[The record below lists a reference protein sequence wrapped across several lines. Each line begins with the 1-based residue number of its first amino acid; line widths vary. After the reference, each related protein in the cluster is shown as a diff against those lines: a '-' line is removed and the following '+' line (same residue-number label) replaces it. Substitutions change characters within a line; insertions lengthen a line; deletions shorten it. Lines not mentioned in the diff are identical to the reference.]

1 MELGSLAIG
10 ILVGALALGAVAF
23 VVLRIW
29 RPDPAHPADTGAT
42 IQQALATQVGLLQG
56 SLQSSIAELRTGN
69 AQAMAELRADVHR
82 SLGTTEQQLLTQ
94 TGATHR
100 TLGELGAKLAAL
112 GEQSLRVGELAKDV
126 GSLHDLL
133 RAPKLRGGFGELLME
148 RVLEDSLPANAFS
161 VQYGYRDG
169 TRVDAVVRFAGKLVP
184 IDAKFPMESFNAL
197 ARATDDADR
206 RQKRRA
212 FLQAVK
218 RHVDAVAKYV
228 APHEGTIDYAF
239 MYIPAENVYYEA
251 IIRESDDLDLREYCA
266 MRRVIPTSPNT
277 LLAYLQLVSA
287 GLRGMAMHERS
298 RELQDGIQHVVLEVE
313 RFRAQYEQLGRHVDN
328 AAKKYIESLRTLDRA
343 TDAIAS
349 LGRTPLAAGV
359 EQSRLALAPLEP
371 IATDIATDIATE
383 EEQSGRLPFA
393 RSGDDR

>member
-1 MELGSLAIG
+1 MEPVSLAVG
-10 ILVGALALGAVAF
+10 MLVGAAVLGVLAFGLFRGRPAQRAQAAETLAAV
-23 VVLRIW
+23 
-29 RPDPAHPADTGAT
+29 
-42 IQQALATQVGLLQG
+42 QQAMSAEVGLLQG
-56 SLQSSIAELRTGN
+56 SLQGSIAELRAGN
-69 AQAMAELRADVHR
+69 VQAMAELRADVHR

-94 TGATHR
+94 AGVTQR
-100 TLGELGAKLAAL
+100 TLGDLGAKLAAL

-148 RVLEDSLPANAFS
+148 RVLEDSLPANAYS
-161 VQYGYRDG
+161 LQYGYRDG

-197 ARATDDADR
+197 ARATDDAER
-206 RQKRRA
+206 KVKRRA

-228 APHEGTIDYAF
+228 APEEGTIDYGF

-251 IIRESDDLDLREYCA
+251 IIRESEDLDLREYCA

-287 GLRGMAMHERS
+287 GLRGLAMHERS
-298 RELQDGIQHVVLEVE
+298 RELQDGIGQVALEVE
-313 RFRAQYEQLGRHVDN
+313 RFRTQHEQLGRHLDN
-328 AAKKYIESLRTLDRA
+328 AAKKYTDSLRTLDRA
-343 TDAIAS
+343 TDAIGA
-349 LGRTPLAAGV
+349 LGRTPLAAGA
-359 EQSRLALAPLEP
+359 EQPRLALAPLEAV
-371 IATDIATDIATE
+371 ATDEAPDE
-383 EEQSGRLPFA
+383 RLPFVL
-393 RSGDDR
+393 RGDDR

>member
-1 MELGSLAIG
+1 MDLGSLALG
-10 ILVGALALGAVAF
+10 VVAGGLVIGAVLLL
-23 VVLRIW
+23 VVRG
-29 RPDPAHPADTGAT
+29 RSAAPAASAAT
-42 IQQALATQVGLLQG
+42 LAVVQQAMSAEVGLLQG
-56 SLQSSIAELRTGN
+56 SLQTSIAELRAGN
-69 AQAMAELRADVHR
+69 AQAMADLRTEVQR

-94 TGATHR
+94 VGATHR
-100 TLGELGAKLAAL
+100 TLGDLGAKLAAL

-161 VQYGYRDG
+161 IQYGYRDG

-197 ARATDDADR
+197 ANATDDADR
-206 RQKRRA
+206 KSKRRA

-251 IIRESDDLDLREYCA
+251 IIRESEDLDLREYCA

-287 GLRGMAMHERS
+287 GLRGLAMHERS

-313 RFRAQYEQLGRHVDN
+313 RFRAQHEQLGRHLDN
-328 AAKKYIESLRTLDRA
+328 AAKKYAESLRTLDRA
-343 TDAIAS
+343 GDASEA

-359 EQSRLALAPLEP
+359 GQPRLALAPLEAV
-371 IATDIATDIATE
+371 ATDDD
-383 EEQSGRLPFA
+383 QSGRLPFA
-393 RSGDDR
+393 LSGDDR

>member
-1 MELGSLAIG
+1 MDAGSLT
-10 ILVGALALGAVAF
+10 VGAALAVMGALIIGAVLFLA
-23 VVLRIW
+23 RRS
-29 RPDPAHPADTGAT
+29 RPGLQAGRADLAAV
-42 IQQALATQVGLLQG
+42 QQAMSAEVGLLQG
-56 SLQSSIAELRTGN
+56 SLQASIAELRAGN
-69 AQAMAELRADVHR
+69 AQAMADLRTEVQR

-94 TGATHR
+94 AGATHR
-100 TLGELGAKLAAL
+100 TLGDLGAKLAAL

-148 RVLEDSLPANAFS
+148 RVLEDSLPASAFS
-161 VQYGYRDG
+161 TQYGYRDG

-197 ARATDDADR
+197 TRSTDDADR
-206 RQKRRA
+206 KLKRRA

-251 IIRESDDLDLREYCA
+251 IIRESEDLDLREYCA

-287 GLRGMAMHERS
+287 GLRGLAMHERS

-313 RFRAQYEQLGRHVDN
+313 RFRAQHEQLGRHLDN
-328 AAKKYIESLRTLDRA
+328 AAKKYTDSLRTLDRA
-343 TDAIAS
+343 SDAIES

-359 EQSRLALAPLEP
+359 EQPRLALAPLEAV
-371 IATDIATDIATE
+371 ATDEDQA
-383 EEQSGRLPFA
+383 GRLPFA
-393 RSGDDR
+393 LSGDDR

>member
-1 MELGSLAIG
+1 MELGSAALVAAVG
-10 ILVGALALGAVAF
+10 ALLVGAVLLLLLVVRGRSGTPGETVGTLAAV
-23 VVLRIW
+23 
-29 RPDPAHPADTGAT
+29 
-42 IQQALATQVGLLQG
+42 QQAMSAEVRQLQG
-56 SLQSSIAELRTGN
+56 SLQTSIAELRAGN
-69 AQAMAELRADVHR
+69 AQAMADLRTEVHR

-94 TGATHR
+94 SGATQR
-100 TLGELGAKLAAL
+100 TLGDLGSKLASL
-112 GEQSLRVGELAKDV
+112 GEQSLRIGELAKDV

-161 VQYGYRDG
+161 IQYGYRDG

-197 ARATDDADR
+197 AAATDDADR
-206 RQKRRA
+206 KLKRRA

-228 APHEGTIDYAF
+228 APHEGTIDYCF

-251 IIRESDDLDLREYCA
+251 IIRESEDLDLREYCA

-287 GLRGMAMHERS
+287 GLRGLAMHERS
-298 RELQDGIQHVVLEVE
+298 RELQDGIQHVALEVE
-313 RFRAQYEQLGRHVDN
+313 RFRSQHEQLGRHLDN
-328 AAKKYIESLRTLDRA
+328 AAKKYAESLRTLDRA
-343 TDAIAS
+343 TDAIGA

-359 EQSRLALAPLEP
+359 EQPRLALAPLEAV
-371 IATDIATDIATE
+371 ATDE
-383 EEQSGRLPFA
+383 EPSGRLPFA
-393 RSGDDR
+393 LSGDDR

>member
-1 MELGSLAIG
+1 MEPGSLLLGVFVGAAAIG
-10 ILVGALALGAVAF
+10 AVLIA
-23 VVLRIW
+23 VLRG
-29 RPDPAHPADTGAT
+29 RRGHPVQAETLAAV
-42 IQQALATQVGLLQG
+42 QQAISAEVGLLQG
-56 SLQSSIAELRTGN
+56 SLQSSIAELRSGN
-69 AQAMAELRADVHR
+69 AQAMAELRTDVHR

-94 TGATHR
+94 TGATQR
-100 TLGELGAKLAAL
+100 TLGDLGAKLAAL

-133 RAPKLRGGFGELLME
+133 RAPKVRGGFGELLME

-197 ARATDDADR
+197 APASDDADR
-206 RQKRRA
+206 KVKRRA

-228 APHEGTIDYAF
+228 APHEGTIDYSF

-251 IIRESDDLDLREYCA
+251 IIRESEDLDLREYCA
-266 MRRVIPTSPNT
+266 TRRVIPTSPNT

-287 GLRGMAMHERS
+287 GLRGLAMHERS
-298 RELQDGIQHVVLEVE
+298 RELQDGIQQVALEVE
-313 RFRAQYEQLGRHVDN
+313 RFRGQHEQLGRHLDN
-328 AAKKYIESLRTLDRA
+328 AAKKYTESLRTLDRA
-343 TDAIAS
+343 AGAVES

-359 EQSRLALAPLEP
+359 DQPRLPLAPLEAL
-371 IATDIATDIATE
+371 ATDDEPT
-383 EEQSGRLPFA
+383 GRLPFA
-393 RSGDDR
+393 LSGDDR

>member
-1 MELGSLAIG
+1 MEPGTLVVG
-10 ILVGALALGAVAF
+10 IALGAAALGIGLFFGRRRGTSVRA
-23 VVLRIW
+23 
-29 RPDPAHPADTGAT
+29 PAAETLAAVH
-42 IQQALATQVGLLQG
+42 QALSAEVGLLQG
-56 SLQSSIAELRTGN
+56 SLQGSIAELRAGN

-82 SLGTTEQQLLTQ
+82 SLGSTEQQLLTQ
-94 TGATHR
+94 VGATHR
-100 TLGELGAKLAAL
+100 TLGDLGAKLASL
-112 GEQSLRVGELAKDV
+112 GEQSLRIGDLAKDV

-148 RVLEDSLPANAFS
+148 RVLEDSLPANAFTL
-161 VQYGYRDG
+161 QYGYRDG

-206 RQKRRA
+206 KVKRRA

-228 APHEGTIDYAF
+228 APHEGTIDYGF

-251 IIRESDDLDLREYCA
+251 IIRESEDLDLREYCA
-266 MRRVIPTSPNT
+266 TRRVIPTSPNT

-298 RELQDGIQHVVLEVE
+298 RELQDGIQQVVLEME
-313 RFRAQYEQLGRHVDN
+313 RFRLQHEQLGRHLDN
-328 AAKKYIESLRTLDRA
+328 AAKKYAESLRTLDRA
-343 TDAIAS
+343 IAAIETLA
-349 LGRTPLAAGV
+349 RTPLAAGV
-359 EQSRLALAPLEP
+359 EQPRLALAPLEAL
-371 IATDIATDIATE
+371 ATDEGAG
-383 EEQSGRLPFA
+383 GRLPFA
-393 RSGDDR
+393 LRGDDR

>member
-1 MELGSLAIG
+1 MDLGSLALG
-10 ILVGALALGAVAF
+10 VVAGALVIGAVLLL
-23 VVLRIW
+23 VVRG
-29 RPDPAHPADTGAT
+29 RSAAPAASAAT
-42 IQQALATQVGLLQG
+42 LAVVQQAMSAEVGLLQG
-56 SLQSSIAELRTGN
+56 SLQTSIAELRAGN
-69 AQAMAELRADVHR
+69 AQAMADLRTEVQR

-94 TGATHR
+94 VGATHR
-100 TLGELGAKLAAL
+100 TLGDLGAKLAAL

-161 VQYGYRDG
+161 IQYGYRDG

-197 ARATDDADR
+197 ANATDDADR
-206 RQKRRA
+206 KSRRRA

-251 IIRESDDLDLREYCA
+251 IIRESEDLDLREYCA

-287 GLRGMAMHERS
+287 GLRGLAMHERS

-313 RFRAQYEQLGRHVDN
+313 RFRAQHEQLGRHLDN
-328 AAKKYIESLRTLDRA
+328 AAKKYAESLRTLDRA
-343 TDAIAS
+343 GDAIEA

-359 EQSRLALAPLEP
+359 EQPRLALAPLEAV
-371 IATDIATDIATE
+371 ATDDD
-383 EEQSGRLPFA
+383 QSGRLPFA
-393 RSGDDR
+393 LSGDDR

>member
-1 MELGSLAIG
+1 MEMGSLVLG
-10 ILVGALALGAVAF
+10 ILVGAAALGIAVFF
-23 VVLRIW
+23 VRRVGRSGQV
-29 RPDPAHPADTGAT
+29 RPDATLAAVQGAMS
-42 IQQALATQVGLLQG
+42 AEVGRLQG

-94 TGATHR
+94 VGATHR
-100 TLGELGAKLAAL
+100 TLGDLGEKLAAL

-206 RQKRRA
+206 KLKRRA

-228 APHEGTIDYAF
+228 APQEGTIDYAF

-251 IIRESDDLDLREYCA
+251 IIRESEDLDLREYCA

-287 GLRGMAMHERS
+287 GLRGLAMHERS
-298 RELQDGIQHVVLEVE
+298 RELQEGIQHVVLEVE
-313 RFRAQYEQLGRHVDN
+313 RFRVQHEQLGRHVDN
-328 AAKKYIESLRTLDRA
+328 AAKKYAESLRTLDRA
-343 TDAIAS
+343 TDAIEA
-349 LGRTPLAAGV
+349 LGRTPLAVGV
-359 EQSRLALAPLEP
+359 EQPRLALAPLEP
-371 IATDIATDIATE
+371 LATD
-383 EEQSGRLPFA
+383 EEQSGRFPFA
-393 RSGDDR
+393 LRGDDR